1 MTDMFLHYFLVVY
14 VSISALL
21 GIGSAVMVFQ
31 LIGYAGLT
39 RMFPEGKRIWNF
51 PAQLASLAFFAMMVL
66 LNPFM

>member
-1 MTDMFLHYFLVVY
+1 
-14 VSISALL
+14 
-21 GIGSAVMVFQ
+21 MVFQ